1 MPDFEPVYSAAE
13 MRAVEEAHP
22 GYPDSMSELMERAG
36 RAVAEEVQRRYPHAR
51 AVTVVCGG
59 GSNGGDGKVC
69 ALVLGDAGLDVRVVE
84 APREDDGGA
93 DLDLGAPEVI
103 VDALFGTGFAG
114 TPRAAAARLIAAM
127 NEADA
132 PVVAVDIPSGVDAS
146 SGAVAGEAV
155 RADVTVSFAG
165 RKVGQLVAP
174 GRFHCGELV
183 VADIGLEPGET
194 AIHRVLASALL
205 EVPHRAA
212 DSNKYS
218 AGAVVVVGASPGM
231 TGAIC
236 LAAEAALRADAGYVS
251 VVAPASSTAIL
262 EVRLLE
268 PVKRAA
274 PEDAAGLLVPG
285 ALETV
290 VEAAKRARAVVL
302 GPGIGRSDGVK
313 ALVRELLQTLDVPVV
328 VDADAL
334 AGLTPEPFRPP
345 VVLTPHSGELARLLG
360 TDSFRVEA
368 QRLEAVRACAERF
381 GCVTLLKGADTLV
394 ADAGGHVVVADHGT
408 PALATAGTGDVLS
421 GILGAF
427 LAKGI
432 DPARAAA
439 LAATAHGLASQR
451 VPHQAGLVASDLLA
465 QLPGVLADPS

>member
-1 MPDFEPVYSAAE
+1 MPAFEPVYSAAE

-22 GYPDSMSELMERAG
+22 GYPDTMSELMERAG
-36 RAVAEEVQRRYPHAR
+36 RAVAEEVQRRYPRAR

-59 GSNGGDGKVC
+59 GSNGGDGEGC
-69 ALVLGDAGLDVRVVE
+69 ALVLGDAGGDALVVDAPSEEEGGDV
-84 APREDDGGA
+84 
-93 DLDLGAPEVI
+93 DLGAPDVI
-103 VDALFGTGFAG
+103 VDALFGTGFSG
-114 TPRAAAARLIAAM
+114 TPRAAAGRLIEAM

-132 PVVAVDIPSGVDAS
+132 PIVAVDVPSGVDAS
-146 SGAVAGEAV
+146 SGAVAGDAV
-155 RADVTVSFAG
+155 RAAVTVTFAG

-183 VADIGLEPGET
+183 VADIGLEAGET
-194 AIHRVLASALL
+194 AIRRMLPSALRD
-205 EVPHRAA
+205 VPHRAA
-212 DSNKYS
+212 DANKYS

-231 TGAIC
+231 TGAVC
-236 LAAEAALRADAGYVS
+236 LAAEAALRADAGYVA

-274 PEDAAGLLVPG
+274 PEDAAGLLVPE
-285 ALETV
+285 ALEVV

-302 GPGIGRSDGVK
+302 GPGIGRSDSVK
-313 ALVRELLQTLDVPVV
+313 ALVRELLQTLEIPVV

-334 AGLTPEPFRPP
+334 AGLAPEPFRPP
-345 VVLTPHSGELARLLG
+345 GVLTPHAGELARLLG

-394 ADAGGHVVVADHGT
+394 ADAGGRVVVADHGT
-408 PALATAGTGDVLS
+408 AALATAGTGDVLS

-427 LAKGI
+427 LAKGL
-432 DPARAAA
+432 DPAHAAA
-439 LAATAHGLASQR
+439 LAATAHGVASQR
-451 VPHQAGLVASDLLA
+451 VAHQPGLVASDLLA
-465 QLPGVLADPS
+465 QLPGVLANPA

>member
-22 GYPDSMSELMERAG
+22 GYPDTMSELMERAG
-36 RAVAEEVQRRYPHAR
+36 RAVADEVQRRYPRAR
-51 AVTVVCGG
+51 SVTVVCGG

-84 APREDDGGA
+84 APGEEDRGEV
-93 DLDLGAPEVI
+93 DLGSPDVV
-103 VDALFGTGFAG
+103 VDALFGTGFSGAPRPSAG
-114 TPRAAAARLIAAM
+114 RLIEAM

-132 PVVAVDIPSGVDAS
+132 PVVAVDVPSGVDAS
-146 SGAVAGEAV
+146 GGAVASEAV
-155 RADVTVSFAG
+155 RAAVTVTFVG

-194 AIHRVLASALL
+194 AIRRMLPAALR
-205 EVPHRAA
+205 EVPLRAA
-212 DSNKYS
+212 DANKYS

-231 TGAIC
+231 TGAVC
-236 LAAEAALRADAGYVS
+236 LAAEAALRADAGYVA
-251 VVAPASSTAIL
+251 VVAPASSSAIL

-274 PEDAAGLLVPG
+274 AEDAAGFLVLD

-313 ALVRELLQTLDVPVV
+313 ALVRELLQTLDIPVV

-334 AGLTPEPFRPP
+334 AGLAPEPFRPP
-345 VVLTPHSGELARLLG
+345 VVLTPHAGELARLLG

-394 ADAGGHVVVADHGT
+394 ADARGHVVIADHGT
-408 PALATAGTGDVLS
+408 AALATAGTGDVLS
-421 GILGAF
+421 GVLGAF
-427 LAKGI
+427 LAKGLE
-432 DPARAAA
+432 PARAAA
-439 LAATAHGLASQR
+439 LAATAHGLAAQR
-451 VPHQAGLVASDLLA
+451 APQQAGLVASDLLA
-465 QLPGVLADPS
+465 LLPGVLG

>member
-22 GYPDSMSELMERAG
+22 GYPETMSELMERAG
-36 RAVAEEVQRRYPHAR
+36 RAVAEEVLRRHPRAR
-51 AVTVVCGG
+51 SVTVVCGG

-84 APREDDGGA
+84 APREDEGGEPE
-93 DLDLGAPEVI
+93 LGAPDVI
-103 VDALFGTGFAG
+103 VDALFGTGFSG
-114 TPRAAAARLIAAM
+114 TPRAAAAQLIEAM
-127 NEADA
+127 NEAEA
-132 PVVAVDIPSGVDAS
+132 PVVAVDVPSGVDAS
-146 SGAVAGEAV
+146 SGAVAGDAV
-155 RADVTVSFAG
+155 RAEATVTFAG

-174 GRFHCGELV
+174 GRFHCGEVV
-183 VADIGLEPGET
+183 VADIGLEPGEA
-194 AIHRVLASALL
+194 AIRRVRPSALRD
-205 EVPHRAA
+205 VPHRAA
-212 DSNKYS
+212 ESNKYS
-218 AGAVVVVGASPGM
+218 AGAVVVVGASPGL
-231 TGAIC
+231 TGAVC
-236 LAAEAALRADAGYVS
+236 LAAEAALRADAGYVA
-251 VVAPASSTAIL
+251 VVAPASSSAIL

-274 PEDAAGLLVPG
+274 PEDAAGLLVPE

-313 ALVRELLQTLDVPVV
+313 ALVRELLQTLDIPVV

-334 AGLTPEPFRPP
+334 AGLKPEPFRAP
-345 VVLTPHSGELARLLG
+345 VVLTPHAGELARLLG
-360 TDSFRVEA
+360 SDSFRVEA

-421 GILGAF
+421 GVLGAF
-427 LAKGI
+427 LAKGL

-451 VPHQAGLVASDLLA
+451 VPHQPGLVASDLLA
-465 QLPGVLADPS
+465 QLPGVLAEPA

>member
-1 MPDFEPVYSAAE
+1 
-13 MRAVEEAHP
+13 
-22 GYPDSMSELMERAG
+22 
-36 RAVAEEVQRRYPHAR
+36 
-51 AVTVVCGG
+51 
-59 GSNGGDGKVC
+59 
-69 ALVLGDAGLDVRVVE
+69 
-84 APREDDGGA
+84 
-93 DLDLGAPEVI
+93 
-103 VDALFGTGFAG
+103 
-114 TPRAAAARLIAAM
+114 M

-132 PVVAVDIPSGVDAS
+132 PVVAVDVPSGVDAS
-146 SGAVAGEAV
+146 SGAVASEAV
-155 RADVTVSFAG
+155 RAAVTVTFAG

-194 AIHRVLASALL
+194 AIRRMLPAALE

-212 DSNKYS
+212 DANKYS

-231 TGAIC
+231 TGAVC
-236 LAAEAALRADAGYVS
+236 LAAEAALRADAGYVA
-251 VVAPASSTAIL
+251 VVAPASSSAIL

-274 PEDAAGLLVPG
+274 AEDGAGFLVPE

-313 ALVRELLQTLDVPVV
+313 ALVRELLQTLDIPVV

-334 AGLTPEPFRPP
+334 AGLAPEPFRPP
-345 VVLTPHSGELARLLG
+345 VVLTPHAGELARLLG

-394 ADAGGHVVVADHGT
+394 ADVRGHVVIADHGT
-408 PALATAGTGDVLS
+408 AALATAGTGDVLS
-421 GILGAF
+421 GVLGAF
-427 LAKGI
+427 LAKGLE
-432 DPARAAA
+432 PARAAA
-439 LAATAHGLASQR
+439 LAATAHGLAAQR
-451 VPHQAGLVASDLLA
+451 APQQAGLVASDLLA
-465 QLPGVLADPS
+465 LLPGVLG